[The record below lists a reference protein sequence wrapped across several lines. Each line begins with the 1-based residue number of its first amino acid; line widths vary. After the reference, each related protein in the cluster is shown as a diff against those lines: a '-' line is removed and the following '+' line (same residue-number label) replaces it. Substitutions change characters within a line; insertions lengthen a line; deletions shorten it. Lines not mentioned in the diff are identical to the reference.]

1 MKLYLIAIFNS
12 KKSLN
17 IATSRETYIEKTKM
31 KNGNLETKILIEKR
45 IKPPKIVGS
54 ISVKAFI
61 LK

>member
-17 IATSRETYIEKTKM
+17 IATSRETYVEKTKM
-31 KNGNLETKILIEKR
+31 KNGNLETKILIGKL

>member
-1 MKLYLIAIFNS
+1 M
-12 KKSLN
+12 
-17 IATSRETYIEKTKM
+17 E
-31 KNGNLETKILIEKR
+31 NGNLETKILIEKR